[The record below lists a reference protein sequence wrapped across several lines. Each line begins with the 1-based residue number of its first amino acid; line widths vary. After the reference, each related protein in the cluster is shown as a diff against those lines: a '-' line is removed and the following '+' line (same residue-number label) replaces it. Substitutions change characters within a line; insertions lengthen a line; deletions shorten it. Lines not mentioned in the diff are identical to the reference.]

1 MSPSWILKGRQLVL
15 AMAPS
20 TRVVNNADSLSGS
33 SVVHRTIES
42 MALLCPMLN
51 VLATEKQDVYRRL
64 KGIFLT
70 SLFFLK
76 CISFPD
82 IYHVFL
88 FVSFISLHYY
98 IFESS
103 LCSYLSTFPNYL
115 YSSWLHVHTISL
127 YFLTSFHSLEFLYS
141 SFCLHIQIFAL
152 HNLSPLLTFHLSSP
166 TIFSI
171 SMLLYLTYFFTF
183 TLYLFPSPSLYIFTF
198 CFSSHHLTI

>member
-1 MSPSWILKGRQLVL
+1 MLIHCLEAAWCTEPSNQW
-15 AMAPS
+15 
-20 TRVVNNADSLSGS
+20 
-33 SVVHRTIES
+33 
-42 MALLCPMLN
+42 LCPMLN
-51 VLATEKQDVYRRL
+51 VLAYREARRVSATERNIPYFF
-64 KGIFLT
+64 I
-70 SLFFLK
+70 FLK

-82 IYHVFL
+82 IYHVL
-88 FVSFISLHYY
+88 FVSFISLHYS

-103 LCSYLSTFPNYL
+103 LCSYLSTLPNYL

-141 SFCLHIQIFAL
+141 SFCLHFQIFAL

-198 CFSSHHLTI
+198 CFSSHLTI